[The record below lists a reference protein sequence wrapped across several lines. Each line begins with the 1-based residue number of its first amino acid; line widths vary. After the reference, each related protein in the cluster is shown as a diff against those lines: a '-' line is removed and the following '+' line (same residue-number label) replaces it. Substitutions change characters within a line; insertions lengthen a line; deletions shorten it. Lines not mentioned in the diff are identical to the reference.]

1 MGIANV
7 YFREMENISYHVA
20 ARHIDEEFLTELMTA
35 ILDNTYDNDEAL
47 KLKLFNAISVEEQF
61 YE

>member
-1 MGIANV
+1 MAFDTLFE
-7 YFREMENISYHVA
+7 Y
-20 ARHIDEEFLTELMTA
+20 MTA

>member
-1 MGIANV
+1 MQILAQLS
-7 YFREMENISYHVA
+7 ISMQMLQE
-20 ARHIDEEFLTELMTA
+20 I
-35 ILDNTYDNDEAL
+35 YDNDEAL